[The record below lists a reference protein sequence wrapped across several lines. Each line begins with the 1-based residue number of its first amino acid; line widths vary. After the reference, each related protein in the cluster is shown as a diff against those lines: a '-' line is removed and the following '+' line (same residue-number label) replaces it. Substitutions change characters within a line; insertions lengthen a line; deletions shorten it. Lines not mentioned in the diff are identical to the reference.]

1 MDKSKYVYCPPRGRR
16 ESEAFVTLEDQN
28 LVLNFVF
35 VIPSGMTTGV
45 VVFFV
50 SIQET
55 LKRELRVVGGFS
67 KKRRDTILV
76 CVRL

>member
-16 ESEAFVTLEDQN
+16 GSEAFVTLEDQK
-28 LVLNFVF
+28 FSSKF
-35 VIPSGMTTGV
+35 CIVIPSGMTTGV

-67 KKRRDTILV
+67 KKRRDTILGM
-76 CVRL
+76 C